1 MTQLGLGVYAAG
13 HYEDALTVQ
22 EAELSFERRLG
33 VSKLSILVVQNN
45 LANTYDTLGRHEEA
59 MCLRQD
65 VYSGRLILHG
75 EEDEDT
81 ISSAMNYVGSLVHL
95 RRFEEAKSLLRK
107 WVPVARRVLGEGKIL
122 TLRIRQNYAIV
133 LCMTASPT
141 LNDLS
146 EAVTTLEDT
155 ERIAR
160 RVLGGSH
167 PLTVTIE
174 RHLREAQRERDAAAA
189 LANE

>member
-33 VSKLSILVVQNN
+33 VSKLSIFIVQNN

-167 PLTVTIE
+167 PLTITIE

>member
-33 VSKLSILVVQNN
+33 VSKLSIFIVQNN

-160 RVLGGSH
+160 RVFGGTH
-167 PLTVTIE
+167 PIVTGVE
-174 RHLREAQRERDAAAA
+174 QA
-189 LANE
+189 LQQARAGLVALSST